1 MIFEKVRA
9 SKRKLEI
16 DDPRPPKKQFR
27 VIMRKEKLL
36 QNLYALLRSTTTKF
50 LSQQKYY
57 IETLQAIKIMVL
69 KALHEEDFGHE
80 LQQCLRFLAVT
91 QINLETQIKTL
102 KNIIDEKQ
110 VGIKEAI
117 KIISSLNA
125 SRKLLLS
132 EVLKIV
138 KLILL
143 VPITNAVSERSRSML
158 CRV

>member
-1 MIFEKVRA
+1 MSSLFSSNLDKFRDSNKNFEKY
-9 SKRKLEI
+9 
-16 DDPRPPKKQFR
+16 F
-27 VIMRKEKLL
+27 
-36 QNLYALLRSTTTKF
+36 
-50 LSQQKYY
+50 
-57 IETLQAIKIMVL
+57 
-69 KALHEEDFGHE
+69 
-80 LQQCLRFLAVT
+80 
-91 QINLETQIKTL
+91 
-102 KNIIDEKQ
+102 DEKQ